1 MPSPHIHFYDF
12 VNHRWISSTD
22 NSSQL
27 NSRPV
32 TPLQVGRMNHACIK
46 FSEGGR
52 SKVMVAGGVTA
63 SDDLE
68 FSVVRSVEVLDV
80 QSLTWRRALDIP
92 TSITGSRLILVD
104 GRPCL
109 VGRYGEE
116 NTRALLRYSEQN
128 TWQSLPVQLLE
139 GRSDYQ
145 IIRDLPA
152 TVRWDQT
159 LTDTDTA
166 NALQPSS
173 ILPNIYSVDTDTNP
187 GQCKTS
193 DFNNKLFSIKQG
205 KKQVDGQC
213 QS

>member
-1 MPSPHIHFYDF
+1 
-12 VNHRWISSTD
+12 
-22 NSSQL
+22 
-27 NSRPV
+27 
-32 TPLQVGRMNHACIK
+32 
-46 FSEGGR
+46 
-52 SKVMVAGGVTA
+52 MVAGGVTA

-116 NTRALLRYSEQN
+116 NTRALLRYSEQS

-152 TVRWDQT
+152 TVR
-159 LTDTDTA
+159 
-166 NALQPSS
+166 
-173 ILPNIYSVDTDTNP
+173 
-187 GQCKTS
+187 
-193 DFNNKLFSIKQG
+193 
-205 KKQVDGQC
+205 
-213 QS
+213 